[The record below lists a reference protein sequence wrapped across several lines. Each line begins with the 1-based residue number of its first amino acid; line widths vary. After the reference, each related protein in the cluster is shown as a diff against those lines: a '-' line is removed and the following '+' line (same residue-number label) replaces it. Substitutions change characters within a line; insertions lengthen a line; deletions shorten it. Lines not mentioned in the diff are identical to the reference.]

1 MYQKLV
7 FSRQY
12 NAWGS
17 FINLQLVFSGK
28 IKNMHGQFNLLV
40 CHGCQAGTRLLS
52 QATLPQYHNLLH
64 IYIQERKKK
73 KKIKR
78 LHQYYLKKMKSS
90 LYMYKILTKNKF
102 LYYSIK
108 YFFFSKYHIFAYQE
122 EQQKHQLDEPFQP
135 FFRAYLIQS
144 TLLPL
149 HGQISESKS

>member
-1 MYQKLV
+1 MGNLTYWFVMDAKLGPGYYLKQL
-7 FSRQY
+7 FHSTIT
-12 NAWGS
+12 S
-17 FINLQLVFSGK
+17 FTFIYRK
-28 IKNMHGQFNLLV
+28 EKN
-40 CHGCQAGTRLLS
+40 
-52 QATLPQYHNLLH
+52 
-64 IYIQERKKK
+64 K